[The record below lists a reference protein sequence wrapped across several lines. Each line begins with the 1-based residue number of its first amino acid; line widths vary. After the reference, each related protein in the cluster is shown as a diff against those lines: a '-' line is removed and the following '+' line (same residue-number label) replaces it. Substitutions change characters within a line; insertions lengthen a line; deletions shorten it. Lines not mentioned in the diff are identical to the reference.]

1 MVALVG
7 IKMRIERFRAKG
19 KFSKVQLQAGLH
31 YSVQSVFDIR
41 CLGVA
46 LERVS
51 DALTFFCGGIKILHR
66 CGFQTTIK
74 AILRKV

>member
-19 KFSKVQLQAGLH
+19 ESESSTAGLH
-31 YSVQSVFDIR
+31 CFVQSVLDIR

-46 LERVS
+46 LERIR
-51 DALTFFCGGIKILHR
+51 DALTFFWWH
-66 CGFQTTIK
+66 QNS
-74 AILRKV
+74 AQM